1 MAVDTN
7 RFRTELDDLRAR
19 VLRVLER
26 RDHAESLE
34 DEVGELVSSSADNHL
49 ADTATDTFDRE
60 LDEGLEKDAGRL
72 LGQVDAALRRIEAGT
87 YGKCDACGR
96 EIDEARLEAVPYA
109 TLCIDDAR
117 KQERG

>member
-1 MAVDTN
+1 VAINTE
-7 RFRTELDDLRAR
+7 RFRTDLEQRRAR
-19 VLRVLER
+19 VLAVIEH
-26 RDHAESLE
+26 RDHPESLE
-34 DEVGELVSSSADNHL
+34 EEVGELVSSSADNHL

-60 LDEGLEKDAGRL
+60 LDEGLEEDAGRL